1 MPATVLI
8 YDPDTGEA
16 TWDYTTGTW
25 TSDPITELYNGKC
38 RVQPIRG
45 TSSVN
50 QNANDTTVQ
59 SVLISIPIGIGKN
72 LDLRPEHRARVTADV
87 LNPTTMAYVY
97 VMQEVVDSSNPLERT
112 FVFRVNQ
119 EMIDNGG

>member
-1 MPATVLI
+1 MPAFVQI
-8 YDPDTGEA
+8 YNPDVSEREF
-16 TWDYTTGTW
+16 DYATGTW
-25 TSDPITELYNGKC
+25 AEEVVDELYSGKA

-59 SVLISIPIGIGKN
+59 SVLISIPIDIGKN
-72 LDLRPEHRARVTADV
+72 LDLRTYHRARVIDCE
-87 LNPTTMAYVY
+87 LNPTIEKYVY

-119 EMIDNGG
+119 EMVDNG